1 MIKERR
7 LEIASWGCFLLGLI
21 VWATFLAMIAAYGFG
36 FNPNEIIG
44 AHGGILFVPFAAAIM
59 AAAISGVV
67 LGKRARR
74 DIAVIANALNAI
86 FVVGYIVLGSIPH

>member
-1 MIKERR
+1 
-7 LEIASWGCFLLGLI
+7 
-21 VWATFLAMIAAYGFG
+21 
-36 FNPNEIIG
+36 
-44 AHGGILFVPFAAAIM
+44 
-59 AAAISGVV
+59 V